1 MFGILDIATVTL
13 LSLSEAP
20 VPKLNIT
27 RPATLFCKISLH

>member
-1 MFGILDIATVTL
+1 MFGILDIYTITL

-27 RPATLFCKISLH
+27 RPATLLYRILLH